1 MKPQTIAMMIYLELL
16 IMALM
21 MDKIITAVF
30 VIFTGLLVMA
40 MYQYGGDRLRD
51 IPCDA
56 GWSGSIMRKKIKGCR
71 NGI

>member
-21 MDKIITAVF
+21 MDKMITAVF
-30 VIFTGLLVMA
+30 VIFSGLLVMA

-51 IPCDA
+51 ILRRWLV
-56 GWSGSIMRKKIKGCR
+56 G
-71 NGI
+71 

>member
-21 MDKIITAVF
+21 MDKMITAAF
-30 VIFTGLLVMA
+30 VIFIGLLVMA

-51 IPCDA
+51 ILRRWLVGQYNEKEDQRV
-56 GWSGSIMRKKIKGCR
+56 S
-71 NGI
+71 

>member
-51 IPCDA
+51 ILRRWLV
-56 GWSGSIMRKKIKGCR
+56 G
-71 NGI
+71 

>member
-21 MDKIITAVF
+21 MDKMITAVF

-51 IPCDA
+51 ILRRWLV
-56 GWSGSIMRKKIKGCR
+56 G
-71 NGI
+71 